1 MVNATDL
8 FNLSAGKIFLRL
20 FLPRISSAS
29 DERKIPMA
37 SSGAFKDRSAFD
49 ATPRKAG
56 SEQSTG
62 SDEVR
67 RIR

>member
-20 FLPRISSAS
+20 FLPRISSAP
-29 DERKIPMA
+29 DKREIPTA
-37 SSGAFKDRSAFD
+37 SSEAFKDRSAFD

-56 SEQSTG
+56 SEQPTG
-62 SDEVR
+62 SDEVA

>member
-29 DERKIPMA
+29 DERKVSMA
-37 SSGAFKDRSAFD
+37 SSEAFRNRSAFD

-56 SEQSTG
+56 SEQSTE
-62 SDEVR
+62 SDEVA